1 MQWIFPVNKFSG
13 NYNEPVTMS
22 KTFSF
27 VLGIVCAVSIRAQD
41 SIPLTING
49 KLSSAI
55 NDETSGLVA
64 SSSKKRLLYIHNDS
78 GDTSRFF
85 SIGFDGTLKAI
96 YTFPTHRLSR
106 HGVNDCEDIAMG
118 KGPKGKQYVYIGD
131 IGDNNA
137 KRNYITIY
145 RIREPKLKSSGTV
158 MEVAVDAEP
167 LHLHYPDGAR
177 DAETLMIDPLEKL
190 FYIISKREDS
200 VSVYTAPLYFD
211 AGDTVMLTKRAT
223 LYFEG
228 NTSAKWICGGD
239 ISKDGSQVLLK
250 NYMKVFYWKR
260 KGKEPIWQ
268 LLKTTPRE
276 MPYKVEQQGEAI
288 GFSPDGSGYLTIS
301 EGTHPDVNYYPLN
314 RNQKR

>member
-1 MQWIFPVNKFSG
+1 MKKIL
-13 NYNEPVTMS
+13 
-22 KTFSF
+22 SF
-27 VLGIVCAVSIRAQD
+27 LLGIVCTFNVQSQG
-41 SIPLTING
+41 SIPVIVMG
-49 KLSSAI
+49 KLSSAV

-96 YTFPTHRLSR
+96 YSFGANPLRR
-106 HGVNDCEDIAMG
+106 NRVNDCEDIAMG
-118 KGPKGKQYVYIGD
+118 KGPKGKQYVYLGD

-145 RIREPKLKSSGTV
+145 RIREPKLKPSGTV

-200 VSVYTAPLYFD
+200 VNVYTAPLYFD
-211 AGDTVMLTKRAT
+211 AGDSVVLSKKAT

-268 LLKTTPRE
+268 LLKTPPRE
-276 MPYKVEQQGEAI
+276 MPYRVEQQGEAI
-288 GFSPDGSGYLTIS
+288 GFSPDGDGYFTIS
-301 EGTHPDVNYYPLN
+301 EGTHPDVNYYPLK
-314 RNQKR
+314 RNQER